1 MLPWAQGS
9 HNREQGPVF
18 KIRPWENVAADTGSL
33 SLDEFMRLV
42 GSIGLKSEPEMEQE
56 FEDALRF
63 FDQDGRRRTRS
74 SRTLCDSSTRTVG
87 DGAGV
92 RGRSEVLRQGRSRTH
107 QCAAAQVSATVV
119 RGTARKRGPQRA
131 DENGRCQGRR
141 KDRLSWYWLIPPF
154 LPASMDWYIGC
165 CFFLCLVTDIS

>member
-1 MLPWAQGS
+1 MGKCRCR
-9 HNREQGPVF
+9 HR
-18 KIRPWENVAADTGSL
+18 
-33 SLDEFMRLV
+33 
-42 GSIGLKSEPEMEQE
+42 KSESGRVYATSRKHRTKERAGDGAGVRGRSEVFRQGRLETEQQ

-141 KDRLSWYWLIPPF
+141 KDRLSWY
-154 LPASMDWYIGC
+154 
-165 CFFLCLVTDIS
+165 